1 MLPVSWNFAS
11 LDMKGKGSVTDT
23 VKDSLPQTVGQMVR
37 LLPQATRD
45 GRLRRRVW
53 VPFGAADLFVVVGDG
68 EKAARDAVLR
78 FPGGKASVGFIL

>member
-1 MLPVSWNFAS
+1 
-11 LDMKGKGSVTDT
+11 
-23 VKDSLPQTVGQMVR
+23 MVW

-53 VPFGAADLFVVVGDG
+53 VPFGVADLFVVVGDG

-78 FPGGKASVGFIL
+78 FPDGQVSVGFIL